1 MSRNRRRLVLGA
13 CAVSLL
19 AVVVVAAVT
28 GWGREDAEA
37 DPEPDRTP
45 GTQAPLGDCAR
56 ITYDGR
62 TYYSV
67 GREVAR
73 DDLVTPGDPLNDGE
87 GPRSCDPDAMET
99 LEFRPAG
106 VRHIP
111 GVDPARAVVAR
122 YDPSEDRDALY
133 VADPDYPR
141 TGALPDDLAEALDL
155 S

>member
-1 MSRNRRRLVLGA
+1 MSNRRRLVLGA

-19 AVVVVAAVT
+19 LAVVVVAAVT
-28 GWGREDAEA
+28 GAGREDAEA
-37 DPEPDRTP
+37 DPEPDLNL
-45 GTQAPLGDCAR
+45 GTQAPLGECAR

-67 GREVAR
+67 GRQVAR
-73 DDLVTPGDPLNDGE
+73 DDLVTPSDPQNDGE
-87 GPRSCDPDAMET
+87 GPRSCDPGAMET

-111 GVDPARAVVAR
+111 GVDPSRAVVAR

-133 VADPDYPR
+133 VADPDYRR
-141 TGALPDDLAEALDL
+141 TGALPDDLAEALGAP
-155 S
+155 